1 MRDSVENAPPV
12 TQAAGIAQSRDG
24 RDFRA
29 MSS

>member
-1 MRDSVENAPPV
+1 MRGSVKMRPV
-12 TQAAGIAQSRDG
+12 AQPASIAQSRDG